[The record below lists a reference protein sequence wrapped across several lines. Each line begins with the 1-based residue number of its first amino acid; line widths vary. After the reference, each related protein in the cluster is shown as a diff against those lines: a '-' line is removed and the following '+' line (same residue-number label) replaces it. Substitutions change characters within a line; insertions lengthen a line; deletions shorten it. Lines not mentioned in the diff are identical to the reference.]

1 MSNSS
6 GPLPLKTLRLKALRE
21 EEMMFP
27 VGASTS
33 GVRRLQRRRPPSP
46 PSRRKTKRGLREEG
60 IMRRKRKG
68 KPILQVLLIASLA
81 INTTL
86 SFVIL
91 ANRNRMG
98 QPTEKKESVAT
109 PAVITLEGATVESKV
124 PTAASP
130 VSQPRPLVAKKTVA
144 PEATARRYAPAR
156 MESPSR
162 ERDEISFFPT
172 PALYRLQRDTVL
184 VTRRDGARILIPQ
197 GTLVRVAGISRDDRA
212 LVVSHRGNPDGL
224 IARSSLEQIPDELAE
239 RVVPDSSAPLR
250 KAMVNAPRR
259 AADTSG
265 PFRLSG
271 GPYGGS
277 IGLSGAQIFVGQNG
291 QISGSL
297 SR

>member
-6 GPLPLKTLRLKALRE
+6 GPLPLKTLRLKPLRE

-27 VGASTS
+27 VGASTC

-46 PSRRKTKRGLREEG
+46 PSRGKTKRGLREED
-60 IMRRKRKG
+60 IMRRKRKE

-86 SFVIL
+86 SFVVL
-91 ANRNRMG
+91 AKRNRMM
-98 QPTEKKESVAT
+98 QATERKEPVAA
-109 PAVITLEGATVESKV
+109 PAVITLEGATVESKG
-124 PTAASP
+124 PTAANP
-130 VSQPRPLVAKKTVA
+130 ASQQVPSVAKKTVA
-144 PEATARRYAPAR
+144 PQATARRYVPAKT
-156 MESPSR
+156 ETASR

-184 VTRRDGARILIPQ
+184 TTRRDGARILIPQ

-212 LVVSHRGNPDGL
+212 LVVSRKGNPDGL
-224 IARSSLEQIPDELAE
+224 IARSSLEQIPDEQ
-239 RVVPDSSAPLR
+239 VTPDSSAPLQ

-277 IGLSGAQIFVGQNG
+277 IGLGGAQIFVGQNG

>member
-6 GPLPLKTLRLKALRE
+6 GPLPLKTLRLKPLRE

-27 VGASTS
+27 VEASTS
-33 GVRRLQRRRPPSP
+33 GVNRLQRRRPPSP
-46 PSRRKTKRGLREEG
+46 PSRRKTKRGLREED
-60 IMRRKRKG
+60 IMKRKG

-91 ANRNRMG
+91 ANRNRTG
-98 QPTEKKESVAT
+98 QPTERKDSVAA
-109 PAVITLEGATVESKV
+109 PAVVTLEGATVESKV
-124 PTAASP
+124 PTAANP
-130 VSQPRPLVAKKTVA
+130 VSQPAPVVAKKTVA
-144 PEATARRYAPAR
+144 PEATVRKIAPAR
-156 MESPSR
+156 MESRSG

-172 PALYRLQRDTVL
+172 PTLYRLQRDTVL
-184 VTRRDGARILIPQ
+184 ITRRDGARILIPQ
-197 GTLVRVAGISRDDRA
+197 GTLVRVAGISRDDKA
-212 LVVSHRGNPDGL
+212 LILSRKGNPDGL
-224 IARSSLEQIPDELAE
+224 IARSSLQQIPDE
-239 RVVPDSSAPLR
+239 RVVSSAPLQN
-250 KAMVNAPRR
+250 AMVNAPRR
-259 AADTSG
+259 AADKSG

-277 IGLSGAQIFVGQNG
+277 IGLGSAQIYVGQNG

>member
-6 GPLPLKTLRLKALRE
+6 GPLPLKTLRLKPLRE
-21 EEMMFP
+21 EEMMFS

-60 IMRRKRKG
+60 IMRRKRKE

-86 SFVIL
+86 SFVVL

-98 QPTEKKESVAT
+98 QPTGEKESVAA
-109 PAVITLEGATVESKV
+109 PAVITLEDAKVESKV
-124 PTAASP
+124 PTVANS
-130 VSQPRPLVAKKTVA
+130 VSQPAPWVAKKTVA
-144 PEATARRYAPAR
+144 PEATMKRNAPAKT
-156 MESPSR
+156 EIASR

-172 PALYRLQRDTVL
+172 PTLYRLQRDTVL
-184 VTRRDGARILIPQ
+184 VTRRNGVRILIPQ
-197 GTLVRVAGISRDDRA
+197 GTLVRVAGITPDDKA
-212 LVVSHRGNPDGL
+212 LVVSRKGNPDGL
-224 IARSSLEQIPDELAE
+224 IARSSLEQIADE
-239 RVVPDSSAPLR
+239 RIVPDSSASLQ
-250 KAMVNAPRR
+250 KATVTAPPR

-277 IGLSGAQIFVGQNG
+277 IGLGGAQIFVGPNG
-291 QISGSL
+291 QVSGSL

>member
-6 GPLPLKTLRLKALRE
+6 GPLPIKTLRLKPLRE

-46 PSRRKTKRGLREEG
+46 PSRGKTKRGLREED
-60 IMRRKRKG
+60 IMRRKRKE

-81 INTTL
+81 INTSL
-86 SFVIL
+86 SFVVL
-91 ANRNRMG
+91 AKRNRMV
-98 QPTEKKESVAT
+98 QATERKEPVAA
-109 PAVITLEGATVESKV
+109 PAVITLEGATVESKG
-124 PTAASP
+124 PTAANP
-130 VSQPRPLVAKKTVA
+130 ASQQVPSVAKKTVA
-144 PEATARRYAPAR
+144 PQATARRYVPAKT
-156 MESPSR
+156 ETASR

-172 PALYRLQRDTVL
+172 PTLYRLQRDTVL
-184 VTRRDGARILIPQ
+184 TTRRDGARILIPQ

-212 LVVSHRGNPDGL
+212 LVVSRKGNPDGL
-224 IARSSLEQIPDELAE
+224 IARSSLEQIPDEQVA
-239 RVVPDSSAPLR
+239 PDSSAPLQ

-277 IGLSGAQIFVGQNG
+277 IGLGGAQIFVGQNG

>member
-6 GPLPLKTLRLKALRE
+6 GPLPLKMLRLKPLRE

-33 GVRRLQRRRPPSP
+33 GVRRFQRRRPPSP
-46 PSRRKTKRGLREEG
+46 PSRRKTKRGLREED

-68 KPILQVLLIASLA
+68 KPILQVLLIGSLA

-86 SFVIL
+86 SFVVL
-91 ANRNRMG
+91 ANRNRMV
-98 QPTEKKESVAT
+98 QATERRETVAA
-109 PAVITLEGATVESKV
+109 PAVISLEGATVESKV
-124 PTAASP
+124 PTAANP
-130 VSQPRPLVAKKTVA
+130 VSQPAPLVAKKTVA
-144 PEATARRYAPAR
+144 PGATVRRIAPAKR
-156 MESPSR
+156 ETASS

-172 PALYRLQRDTVL
+172 PTLYQLQRDTVL
-184 VTRRDGARILIPQ
+184 VTRRNGARVLIPQ
-197 GTLVRVAGISRDDRA
+197 GTLVRVAGITPDDKA
-212 LVVSHRGNPDGL
+212 LVVSRKGNPDGL
-224 IARSSLEQIPDELAE
+224 IARSSLEQIAYE
-239 RVVPDSSAPLR
+239 RVVPDSSASLQN
-250 KAMVNAPRR
+250 AVINAPRR

-271 GPYGGS
+271 GPHGGS
-277 IGLSGAQIFVGQNG
+277 IGLGGAQIFLGQNG

>member
-6 GPLPLKTLRLKALRE
+6 GPLPLKTLRLKPLRE

-27 VGASTS
+27 TGASTS

-46 PSRRKTKRGLREEG
+46 PSRRKTKRGLWEEG
-60 IMRRKRKG
+60 IMRRKRKE

-86 SFVIL
+86 SFVVL

-98 QPTEKKESVAT
+98 QPTGKKESVAA
-109 PAVITLEGATVESKV
+109 PAVITLEDAKVESKV
-124 PTAASP
+124 PTVANPGPLPNAS
-130 VSQPRPLVAKKTVA
+130 LDAKKTVA
-144 PEATARRYAPAR
+144 PEATVRRNAPAKR
-156 MESPSR
+156 ETASS

-172 PALYRLQRDTVL
+172 PTLYRLQRDTVL
-184 VTRRDGARILIPQ
+184 ITRRDGARILIPQ
-197 GTLVRVAGISRDDRA
+197 GTLVRVAGITPDDKA
-212 LVVSHRGNPDGL
+212 LVVSRNGNPDGL
-224 IARSSLEQIPDELAE
+224 IARSSLEQIPDEQAAS
-239 RVVPDSSAPLR
+239 DSSAPLQ

-265 PFRLSG
+265 RFRLSG

-277 IGLSGAQIFVGQNG
+277 IGLGGAQIFVGQNG
-291 QISGSL
+291 QVSGSL

>member
-1 MSNSS
+1 
-6 GPLPLKTLRLKALRE
+6 
-21 EEMMFP
+21 
-27 VGASTS
+27 
-33 GVRRLQRRRPPSP
+33 
-46 PSRRKTKRGLREEG
+46 
-60 IMRRKRKG
+60 MRRKGKG

-91 ANRNRMG
+91 ANRNRTV
-98 QPTEKKESVAT
+98 QATERKESVAA

-144 PEATARRYAPAR
+144 PEATVRRYAPAE
-156 MESPSR
+156 MERASR

-172 PALYRLQRDTVL
+172 PTLYRLQRDTIL

-197 GTLVRVAGISRDDRA
+197 GTLVRVAGISRDDKA
-212 LVVSHRGNPDGL
+212 LVVSRKGNPDGL
-224 IARSSLEQIPDELAE
+224 IARSSLEQIPDNQVA
-239 RVVPDSSAPLR
+239 PDSSAPLQN
-250 KAMVNAPRR
+250 ATVNAPRR

-277 IGLSGAQIFVGQNG
+277 IGLGGAQIYVGQNG

>member
-1 MSNSS
+1 MSNSD
-6 GPLPLKTLRLKALRE
+6 GPWPLKSLRLKSLRE
-21 EEMMFP
+21 EEVMSP

-46 PSRRKTKRGLREEG
+46 PSRGKTKRGLREEG
-60 IMRRKRKG
+60 SMRRKRKG

-86 SFVIL
+86 SFVVL
-91 ANRNRMG
+91 AKRNRMV
-98 QPTEKKESVAT
+98 QATERKEPVAA
-109 PAVITLEGATVESKV
+109 PAVITLEGATVESKG
-124 PTAASP
+124 PTAANP
-130 VSQPRPLVAKKTVA
+130 ASQPKPLVAKKTLA
-144 PEATARRYAPAR
+144 PQALVRRNAPAK
-156 MESPSR
+156 MEIAPG

-184 VTRRDGARILIPQ
+184 ITRRDGARILIPQ
-197 GTLVRVAGISRDDRA
+197 GTLVRVAGISRDDKA
-212 LVVSHRGNPDGL
+212 LVLSRKGNPDGL
-224 IARSSLEQIPDELAE
+224 IARSSLEQTPDEQAA
-239 RVVPDSSAPLR
+239 PDSSAPLQNT
-250 KAMVNAPRR
+250 MVNAPRR

-277 IGLSGAQIFVGQNG
+277 IGLGGAQIFVGQNG